1 MAQDARHKLLG
12 RNREFQVLKRL
23 LDEVHAGHG
32 SALVLR
38 GEAGIGKT
46 ALLGHL
52 AEKAEQ
58 MQVLR
63 ADGVESEVIFAYSAL
78 QRLCDPLLTYVDQL
92 PTEQRDALYIAF
104 GMSGG
109 AEPEPELLEAALTGL
124 FTAAAADE
132 PLLCLVDDA
141 QWLDSASRRLLGAV
155 GQRLDGT
162 AVGLV
167 LAEQPVEGGDGL
179 EDLPEL
185 AVSGLTEADARA
197 LLDAVLSAPI
207 GPRVRDR
214 IVAEAGGNPFA
225 LLDLPRELSP
235 TELAFGFGG
244 LATGSGPASR
254 AEEDFARRLSE
265 LTSDVRTMLVL
276 IAVEPTG
283 DETVLKAAANRLGI
297 DAAPDTDLL
306 ADGRPVRF
314 RHALIRRAVW
324 RGADA
329 ATLRAV
335 HRALAE
341 VSAEDADR
349 HAWHAA
355 HAAAGSDE
363 AAAAALEDSAY
374 RALARGTQTADTWL
388 GNQASDAGEQP
399 GNADGSADRPNDTD
413 SADQQAQSSNP
424 TAQSAPSPAA
434 WRPGRTAAPVFLERA
449 VALTPAPA
457 ERTRR
462 ALAAAR
468 ALLDAGA
475 PARVPDLLDA
485 AELGAMNR
493 LQQADAARLRA
504 KASSILSP
512 GASAVEPLLAAAVR
526 LAELDPVAARETQ
539 LAALGAAIWAGRVDQ
554 GEARR
559 VARALPDL
567 PPGDEVAG
575 VLLRAFIA
583 WAVDGFDDAVP
594 LLTRAVHEF
603 SDADVPEL
611 LWSVINAAV
620 VLGDVEMWLSI
631 TERAIRFAQTSGQ
644 LSVLPTALTNRA
656 VALAHSGR
664 FAEAWRMLADA
675 EAVGQITGQ
684 MSHIVAA
691 VMLHTYQGREQS
703 ALGPIEALEQAG
715 QQRGLGRLI
724 GMAEYARAVLYNGQ
738 GNYPAAAEAALRG
751 VAFHNMSVHHWTL
764 AELVEAAARSGAP
777 DNATQAREQLKAWS
791 HTGTP
796 WSLGAHALAEALAG
810 PAGQTAE
817 ETEGRY
823 REAIDHFSRGA
834 LGVFEARARL
844 LFGEWLRR
852 QNRRAQARTEL
863 RAAHEAF
870 TAMGMEAF
878 AERAHREQLATGETV
893 RKRTV
898 GTPVLTPQENQIAR
912 LAVAGDSN
920 AEIGAQLF
928 LSPRTVEWHLRKIF
942 TKLGITSRR
951 ELDGAIPDD
960 EDDATNPATTE
971 A

>member
-1 MAQDARHKLLG
+1 MAQDARHRLLG
-12 RNREFQVLKRL
+12 RNRELEVLERL
-23 LDEVHAGHG
+23 MGEVRAGHG
-32 SALVLR
+32 RALVLR

-52 AEKAEQ
+52 AAQ
-58 MQVLR
+58 AGRMQVLR

-78 QRLCDPLLTYVDQL
+78 QRLCDPLLSYVDEL
-92 PTEQRDALYIAF
+92 PTVQRDALYIAF

-109 AEPEPELLEAALTGL
+109 AEPEPELLESALTGL
-124 FTAAAADE
+124 FTAAAAAE

-141 QWLDSASRRLLGAV
+141 QWLDSPSRRLLGAV
-155 GQRLDGT
+155 GRRSDAV

-167 LAEQPVEGGDGL
+167 LAEEPVEGGDGL
-179 EDLPEL
+179 DDLPEL
-185 AVSGLTEADARA
+185 PVSGLTEADAWA

-225 LLDLPRELSP
+225 LLDLPQELSP
-235 TELAFGFGG
+235 TELTFGFGG
-244 LATGSGPASR
+244 LATASGPATR
-254 AEEDFARRLSE
+254 AEEEFARRLDE
-265 LTSDVRTMLVL
+265 LTGDVRTMLVL

-283 DETVLKAAANRLGI
+283 DEAVLKAAADRLGI
-297 DAAPDTDLL
+297 DATPDTDLL

-341 VSAEDADR
+341 VAGDDADR
-349 HAWHAA
+349 RAWHVA
-355 HAAAGSDE
+355 HAAAGADE
-363 AAAAALEDSAY
+363 EAAAALEDSAY
-374 RALARGTQTADTWL
+374 RAIAQEMQPADTWL
-388 GNQASDAGEQP
+388 GGQGRDAGT
-399 GNADGSADRPNDTD
+399 GSADEPSSTDSADRP
-413 SADQQAQSSNP
+413 AQAAKP
-424 TAQSAPSPAA
+424 AAQAAPSAH
-434 WRPGRTAAPVFLERA
+434 WHPGRTAAPVFLERA
-449 VALTPAPA
+449 VALTPNPA

-462 ALAAAR
+462 ALAAAQ

-485 AELGAMNR
+485 AELGAMNG

-504 KASSILSP
+504 KASYLLSP
-512 GASAVEPLLAAAVR
+512 GTSAVEPLLAAAVQ
-526 LAELDPVAARETQ
+526 LAELDPVAARETH
-539 LAALGAAIWAGRVDQ
+539 LAALGAAIWAGRIDQ

-575 VLLRAFIA
+575 VLLRAFKA

-594 LLTRAVHEF
+594 LLTRAVHDF

-620 VLGDVEMWLSI
+620 ALGDVEMWLSI

-675 EAVGQITGQ
+675 EAVGEITGQ

-691 VMLHTYQGREQS
+691 VMLHTYRGREQT

-764 AELVEAAARSGAP
+764 AELVEAAVRSGAP
-777 DNATQAREQLKAWS
+777 DSAAQAREQLKAWS
-791 HTGTP
+791 RTGTP
-796 WSLGAHALAEALAG
+796 WALGAYALAEALAG

-878 AERAHREQLATGETV
+878 AERAHREQSATGETV

-942 TKLGITSRR
+942 TKLGISSRR
-951 ELDGAIPDD
+951 ELDGAVPDD
-960 EDDATNPATTE
+960 EDGDATTAI
-971 A
+971 